1 MSEDLVTIQES
12 FLVVLDSGNAD
23 ILNNS
28 TKKSSVTFYFEE
40 PIRKKEEALQMTCS
54 VLQFTAPN
62 SLYNI
67 NETNNQFHISEK
79 INNILVPYY
88 INIPY
93 GNYNVNTFMKQFLTS
108 MSSYSSNFDISVNY
122 LTNKLT
128 ISNTAGNYFV
138 IKSTSTIA
146 NVMGFIEGAEL
157 GALVN
162 QYSCDYPVNFN
173 GINSINILMENL
185 NTNNIDSFNK
195 SNSSIIQSV
204 PYDPSYPV
212 INFIKT
218 QTYNFNIRNQII
230 DHITIGLKDNS
241 ENYLNFNNKDWSL
254 TLLFNVLKDID
265 RFEHQHTFFNIING

>member
-1 MSEDLVTIQES
+1 
-12 FLVVLDSGNAD
+12 
-23 ILNNS
+23 
-28 TKKSSVTFYFEE
+28 
-40 PIRKKEEALQMTCS
+40 
-54 VLQFTAPN
+54 
-62 SLYNI
+62 
-67 NETNNQFHISEK
+67 
-79 INNILVPYY
+79 
-88 INIPY
+88 
-93 GNYNVNTFMKQFLTS
+93 
-108 MSSYSSNFDISVNY
+108 